1 MSVVDVTADREA
13 PQGVSR
19 IGLFSEV
26 LLAGALAAVLSLG
39 VVTALPACAA
49 AVAHLRRYVEGRSD
63 AVRDLL
69 AGFRSAWR
77 DLWLVS
83 VLGLAGFALLG
94 LDAALAAGGDLPGGR
109 AVLVVV
115 GLLAVALLVVLLR
128 TAGCWQAGSG
138 GLPAV
143 RTAARRAAGDL
154 VGDVLLL
161 AAVGVCAV
169 LVWMLPPLVVVAP
182 GLLAL
187 AVAGVEERNGRRT
200 EAAGA

>member
-1 MSVVDVTADREA
+1 MNGVGVAAGRKA
-13 PQGVSR
+13 PERGRRVA
-19 IGLFSEV
+19 LFSEV

-39 VVTALPACAA
+39 VVTALPAGAA
-49 AVAHLRRYVEGRSD
+49 AVTHLRRHVDGRSD
-63 AVRDLL
+63 AVSDLL
-69 AGFRSAWR
+69 ADFRAACR
-77 DLWLVS
+77 DLWRVA
-83 VLGLAGFALLG
+83 VVGLTGFALLG
-94 LDAALAAGGDLPGGR
+94 LDAVEASSGALPGGR
-109 AVLVVV
+109 TVLVVLA
-115 GLLAVALLVVLLR
+115 LLSVALLVVLLR